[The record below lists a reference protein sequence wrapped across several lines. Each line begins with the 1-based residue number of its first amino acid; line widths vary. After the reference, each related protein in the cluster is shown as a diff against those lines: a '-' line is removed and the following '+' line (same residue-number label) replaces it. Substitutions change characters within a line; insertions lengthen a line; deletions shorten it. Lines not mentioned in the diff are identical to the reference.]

1 MDKAESSYEA
11 MCFVTGLEEEEFIS
25 SDSMSKLRQV
35 SGDLCFYQTPTVENH
50 LLFVVSVCDS
60 SLNKGESLPRFHEYP
75 HLTSNNRFFNFFFF
89 LLLQKNPSTVRIPED
104 DLGSESHEMD
114 HVFVLDSGNV
124 TDDKIFGS
132 CKDAGKVL
140 FKGTNPK
147 LLLRG

>member
-1 MDKAESSYEA
+1 

-35 SGDLCFYQTPTVENH
+35 SSDFCFYQTYSVKNH
-50 LLFVVSVCDS
+50 LLFAVSLSDS
-60 SLNKGESLPRFHEYP
+60 SLNEREVLPRLHEYP
-75 HLTSNNRFFNFFFF
+75 NFNPFF

-104 DLGSESHEMD
+104 DLGSESHEMG
-114 HVFVLDSGNV
+114 HVVVLNSENV
-124 TDDKIFGS
+124 TDDKIYGL

-140 FKGTNPK
+140 FRGTNPK

>member
-1 MDKAESSYEA
+1 

-35 SGDLCFYQTPTVENH
+35 SSDFCFYQTYTVKNH
-50 LLFVVSVCDS
+50 LLFAVSLSDS
-60 SLNKGESLPRFHEYP
+60 SLNEQEVLARLHEYP
-75 HLTSNNRFFNFFFF
+75 N

-104 DLGSESHEMD
+104 DLGSESHEMG
-114 HVFVLDSGNV
+114 HVVVLNSENV
-124 TDDKIFGS
+124 TDDKIYGL

-140 FKGTNPK
+140 FRGTNPK